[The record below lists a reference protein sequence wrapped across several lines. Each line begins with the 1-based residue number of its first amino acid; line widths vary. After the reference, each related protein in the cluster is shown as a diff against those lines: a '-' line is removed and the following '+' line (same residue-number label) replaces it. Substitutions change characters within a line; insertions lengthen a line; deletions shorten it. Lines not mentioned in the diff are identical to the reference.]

1 MARFHEYTEIE
12 EKEFFGPVHEFIWD
26 KHLVNEN
33 LDGQTA
39 FYYAMEYIH
48 EHFPKITAKS
58 CFITSFRSLCKCQH
72 IKKNFPDSPI
82 KNSPISIHHSLCH
95 SLCLY
100 SSLVSPQAL

>member
-12 EKEFFGPVHEFIWD
+12 EKEFFGPVHEFIWE

-48 EHFPKITAKS
+48 EHFPEITAKLAFEIAS
-58 CFITSFRSLCKCQH
+58 DIMQETW
-72 IKKNFPDSPI
+72 D
-82 KNSPISIHHSLCH
+82 
-95 SLCLY
+95 LY
-100 SSLVSPQAL
+100 YSRMEEERKAEESVPNNYEVWVEDDLPWT